1 MIVRKLQVANL
12 LLEPYFGYLFCHHF
26 KPVAKKLAAQVWLMA
41 FLYYRKSTFSGLL
54 SVTART
60 SDGHLGLRG
69 SINWGWGQ
77 FSIGQRRSIAR
88 RGRRVVSG
96 FYEAGNCDSRL
107 YWQKETTTY
116 YFWYS
121 KQNDIVAAKQKWGNN
136 HRISL
141 GQSFALSLFCHFWT
155 AQNDSLETFLL
166 PLFPPTDIKL

>member
-1 MIVRKLQVANL
+1 
-12 LLEPYFGYLFCHHF
+12 
-26 KPVAKKLAAQVWLMA
+26 MA

-54 SVTART
+54 SATART

-121 KQNDIVAAKQKWGNN
+121 KQNDSGCEAKMGKQPSNLIRTIVC
-136 HRISL
+136 SL
-141 GQSFALSLFCHFWT
+141 TILSLL
-155 AQNDSLETFLL
+155 DSSKWLSGDSPITSVSTHWYQTIMLSTEFFS
-166 PLFPPTDIKL
+166 LFDKWRNVSKKNIIFGNKCLKLAVY

>member
-1 MIVRKLQVANL
+1 
-12 LLEPYFGYLFCHHF
+12 
-26 KPVAKKLAAQVWLMA
+26 MA
-41 FLYYRKSTFSGLL
+41 FLYCRKSTFPGLL

-155 AQNDSLETFLL
+155 AQNDSLETF
-166 PLFPPTDIKL
+166 PITFVSTHWYQTIMISTDFWCFAVFDLTDEEMYDF

>member
-1 MIVRKLQVANL
+1 
-12 LLEPYFGYLFCHHF
+12 
-26 KPVAKKLAAQVWLMA
+26 MA

-54 SVTART
+54 SATART

-77 FSIGQRRSIAR
+77 FSIGQRWSIAR

-155 AQNDSLETFLL
+155 AQNDSLETF
-166 PLFPPTDIKL
+166 PITFVSTHWYQTIMISTDFWCFAVFDLTDEEMYDF

>member
-121 KQNDIVAAKQKWGNN
+121 KQNDSSSEAKMGKQPSNLIRTIVC
-136 HRISL
+136 SL
-141 GQSFALSLFCHFWT
+141 TILSLL
-155 AQNDSLETFLL
+155 DSSKWLSGDSPITSVS
-166 PLFPPTDIKL
+166 TH